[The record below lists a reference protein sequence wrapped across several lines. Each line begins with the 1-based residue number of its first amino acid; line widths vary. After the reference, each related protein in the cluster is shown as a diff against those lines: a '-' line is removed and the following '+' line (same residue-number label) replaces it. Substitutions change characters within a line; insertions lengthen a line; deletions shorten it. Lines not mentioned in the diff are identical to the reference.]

1 MIKKNFNNYA
11 KKLLLPSVLGFL
23 IFFLLPF
30 FGSIYYAFTEN
41 AFTKQFVGF
50 ENFKEILKNE
60 YFLLAIKNTI
70 IFTAVSVPSVMVIS
84 ICIALLCARYFSES
98 SVIKGAFFQPFL
110 LPSAVIV
117 TLADK
122 YLSFMPPFSALLI
135 IFLWKYSGL
144 CIMIVITALSGM
156 NMQSLEA
163 AKIDGAGVIKQTV
176 FITLP
181 SIKPTLF
188 FALIISIVNSL
199 KIYRES
205 YLLYGSHPDRSVY
218 MLQNFFANHFEKLNY
233 QKISTAAIIF
243 SLVLY
248 IIVAYLYR
256 RERKESEEIW

>member
-1 MIKKNFNNYA
+1 MKK
-11 KKLLLPSVLGFL
+11 KHIDGRVLRLPSVIGFL
-23 IFFLLPF
+23 IFYLLPF
-30 FGSIYYAFTEN
+30 FGSLYYAFTEN
-41 AFTKQFVGF
+41 AFTKRFVGF

-70 IFTAVSVPSVMVIS
+70 IFTAVSVPLVMVMS
-84 ICIALLCARYFSES
+84 VCIALLCVRYFPES
-98 SVIKGAFFQPFL
+98 TIIKGAFFQSFL

-122 YLSFMPPFSALLI
+122 YLSFMPPFPALLI

-144 CIMIVITALSGM
+144 CIMIIITALSGM
-156 NMQSLEA
+156 DKQSLEA
-163 AKIDGAGVIKQTV
+163 AKIDGAGVIKQVV

-205 YLLYGSHPDRSVY
+205 YLLYGLHPDMSVY

-243 SLVLY
+243 SVVLY
-248 IIVAYLYR
+248 MIVAYLYR
-256 RERKESEEIW
+256 RERKESAEIW